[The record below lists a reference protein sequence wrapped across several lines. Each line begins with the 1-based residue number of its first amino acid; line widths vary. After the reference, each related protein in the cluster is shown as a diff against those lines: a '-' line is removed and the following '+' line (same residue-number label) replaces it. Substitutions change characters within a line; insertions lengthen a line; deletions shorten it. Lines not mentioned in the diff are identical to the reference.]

1 MKPSRIHY
9 FIKNLYTKYYM
20 KNGQLSFCCLDM
32 HVFKRNKTK
41 WPHKISCCLTPHYHF
56 WFTITLLLSFD
67 AIYLFAWCR
76 NCILHASSCQ
86 TGVWRLG
93 FSFPSSLPIPLAA
106 ISWPLRFVA
115 FPHQLEYQSYA
126 GHVTNKQSIVSH
138 KLFELVYEISTV
150 LSYSEVPNNT
160 RVTEWNNGI
169 GGKIFL
175 S

>member
-1 MKPSRIHY
+1 M
-9 FIKNLYTKYYM
+9 
-20 KNGQLSFCCLDM
+20 
-32 HVFKRNKTK
+32 
-41 WPHKISCCLTPHYHF
+41 
-56 WFTITLLLSFD
+56 
-67 AIYLFAWCR
+67 
-76 NCILHASSCQ
+76 
-86 TGVWRLG
+86 WRLG
-93 FSFPSSLPIPLAA
+93 FSYPSSLPIPLAA

-138 KLFELVYEISTV
+138 KLFELVYEVSTV

-160 RVTEWNNGI
+160 RAPERNNGM